1 MSGVFLFPL
10 SMYLILIVFYLIL
23 LLVPVSAITL
33 LLWWIVALFLND
45 REARARGL
53 QFLTF
58 FGFASGVVQLIF
70 YILEQKNHWTGIL
83 YPTLYMVL
91 CLLLILVLLLSGK
104 YSKLWGSFF
113 VWLMMIGT
121 IWFDEILGEWIM
133 PLIKQDY
140 WSVAWTVTVDF
151 SWGIACILS
160 LILTGVTYWYAMKVR
175 KEA

>member
-1 MSGVFLFPL
+1 
-10 SMYLILIVFYLIL
+10 MYFILIVFYLIL
-23 LLVPVSAITL
+23 ILVPVTALTL
-33 LLWWIVALFLND
+33 LVWWIVAPFFHNN
-45 REARARGL
+45 REAHARGL
-53 QFLTF
+53 QFLTY
-58 FGFASGVVQLIF
+58 FGFVSGVIQLIAYF
-70 YILEQKNHWTGIL
+70 LAEKGQGKVIL
-83 YPTLYMVL
+83 YPILYMVL
-91 CLLLILVLLLSGK
+91 CLLVILVLLLSRK
-104 YSKLWGSFF
+104 YAKLWGSFI